1 MIDIKKI
8 SSEDLLRELID
19 RRVLDTHTYFTIN
32 EKKKEVREIL
42 KLIEKHVEEAMN
54 QSSFDKEEWGE
65 KDERTQWNYC
75 SC

>member
-19 RRVLDTHTYFTIN
+19 RWVLDPHTYFTIN

-54 QSSFDKEEWGE
+54 QSSFDKEE
-65 KDERTQWNYC
+65 
-75 SC
+75 

>member
-8 SSEDLLRELID
+8 TSEDLLRELID

-54 QSSFDKEEWGE
+54 QSSFDKEE
-65 KDERTQWNYC
+65 
-75 SC
+75 